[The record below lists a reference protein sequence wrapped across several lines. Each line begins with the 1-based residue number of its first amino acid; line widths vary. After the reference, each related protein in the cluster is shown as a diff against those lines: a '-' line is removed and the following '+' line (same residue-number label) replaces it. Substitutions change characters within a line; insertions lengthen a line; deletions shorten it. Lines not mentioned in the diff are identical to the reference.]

1 MPNLT
6 LPPHIVDPNIA
17 LTQGETR
24 SWGFDFLGIDDFHK
38 AGYDGTGVRIGII
51 DTYVDGTHPDLHII
65 EKSNVT
71 AESTAMLPHSL
82 QHGHGTQVAGIIGA
96 INDDYGTIGIA
107 PNAEIIAIKGMNEDG
122 GGSYANLIKA
132 IHKAIDKGVNVINM
146 SLGGAVPSLDL
157 DRAIDLALSKN
168 IVIVCAAGNSGEK
181 DSVMWPGRHSG
192 TICVGASNKQG
203 KVSAFSSRGPQ
214 VDVVAP
220 GERIITTG
228 LNHSH
233 VKVTGSS
240 FAAPMVSGVACL
252 LAQNGIKLTSEMIKA
267 TAIDIGKPGVDDKS
281 GYGLLNPEALMET
294 KAVVAE
300 YDNVRSAIKLLQNF
314 LKQNGQAII

>member
-1 MPNLT
+1 MSDLI
-6 LPPHIVDPNIA
+6 LPPHIVDTNIV
-17 LTQGETR
+17 LTQGEAR
-24 SWGFDFLGIDDFHK
+24 SWGFDFLGIDKLHQ
-38 AGYDGTGVRIGII
+38 AGYDGEDVKIAII
-51 DTYVDGTHPDLHII
+51 DTYIDGTHPDLII
-65 EKSNVT
+65 SENINVT
-71 AESTAMLPHSL
+71 QESENRLS
-82 QHGHGTQVAGIIGA
+82 HGHGTQVAGIIGA
-96 INDDYGTIGIA
+96 EHDDYGTIGIA

-122 GGSYANLIKA
+122 GGSYANLITA
-132 IHKAIDKGVNVINM
+132 IHTAIEKEVDVINM
-146 SLGGAVPSLDL
+146 SLGGTAPSLEL
-157 DRAIDLALSKN
+157 DRVIDMALSKG

-214 VDVVAP
+214 VNVVAP

-252 LAQNGIKLTSEMIKA
+252 LAQKGIKLTSEMIKA
-267 TAIDIGKPGVDDKS
+267 TATDIGKPGVDNKS
-281 GYGLLNPEALMET
+281 GYGLLNPEALFESLDVET
-294 KAVVAE
+294 VNIDYE
-300 YDNVRSAIKLLQNF
+300 DVRSAIKLLQNF